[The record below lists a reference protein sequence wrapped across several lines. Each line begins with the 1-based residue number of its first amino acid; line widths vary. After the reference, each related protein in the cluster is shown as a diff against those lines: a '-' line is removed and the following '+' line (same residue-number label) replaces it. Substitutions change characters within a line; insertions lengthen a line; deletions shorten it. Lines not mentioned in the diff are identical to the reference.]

1 MTTLINAAAL
11 EASVKNFTRE
21 LRDLFNERDIS
32 HVCFDVEVRGRTHG
46 ELKIEFKVNDS
57 LYGGAS
63 EAKGGAI
70 QAVVDEFFRRKGWTE
85 QNAPVCLTYAPA
97 EAAE

>member
-21 LRDLFNERDIS
+21 LRDLFNERDIG
-32 HVCFDVEVRGRTHG
+32 HICLDIEVRGRTHG

-57 LYGGAS
+57 PYGGSS
-63 EAKGGAI
+63 EAKGGRI
-70 QAVVDEFFRRKGWTE
+70 QPVVDEFFRRKGWTND
-85 QNAPVCLTYAPA
+85 NAPLCLTYDEPA
-97 EAAE
+97 AAE